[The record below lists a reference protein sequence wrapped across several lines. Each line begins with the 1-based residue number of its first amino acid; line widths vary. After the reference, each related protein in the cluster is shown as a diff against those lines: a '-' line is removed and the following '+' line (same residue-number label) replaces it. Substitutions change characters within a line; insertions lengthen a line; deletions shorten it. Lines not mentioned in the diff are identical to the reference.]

1 MSIPIEA
8 LVLSKTH
15 PHQTKR
21 FIMFY
26 KGRKIGTVYEAK
38 KVSWVWIIVGFIIL
52 LLLVGA

>member
-1 MSIPIEA
+1 
-8 LVLSKTH
+8 
-15 PHQTKR
+15 
-21 FIMFY
+21 MFY